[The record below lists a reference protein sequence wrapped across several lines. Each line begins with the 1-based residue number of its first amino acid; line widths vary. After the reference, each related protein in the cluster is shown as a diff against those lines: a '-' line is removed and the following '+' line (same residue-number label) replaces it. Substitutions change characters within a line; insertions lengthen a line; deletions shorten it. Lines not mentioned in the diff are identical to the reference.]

1 MCADHT
7 LCTVC
12 MVCTPPPK
20 SHIPPCHNSMQM
32 ACESAEREKREGE
45 ERVAAHSFPPASS
58 WHAQPLISS
67 PPLFPPSHLSPTPS
81 THTHTITP
89 TDLAYNH
96 LHMTAPLAQPTS
108 PLTHTNPKPTP
119 MHVPVHRGNAAA
131 AAAPLLAFPS
141 PPPAAAH
148 VLLHLH
154 ATPAHTSSKWFMCE

>member
-1 MCADHT
+1 MYGVHG
-7 LCTVC
+7 VQ
-12 MVCTPPPK
+12 PPSK
-20 SHIPPCHNSMQM
+20 SHIRHCHNSMQM
-32 ACESAEREKREGE
+32 ACGSAEREKREGE

-131 AAAPLLAFPS
+131 AAAAASPLAFITTSSPRP
-141 PPPAAAH
+141 PPPACHTCTHKQQVVH
-148 VLLHLH
+148 V
-154 ATPAHTSSKWFMCE
+154 